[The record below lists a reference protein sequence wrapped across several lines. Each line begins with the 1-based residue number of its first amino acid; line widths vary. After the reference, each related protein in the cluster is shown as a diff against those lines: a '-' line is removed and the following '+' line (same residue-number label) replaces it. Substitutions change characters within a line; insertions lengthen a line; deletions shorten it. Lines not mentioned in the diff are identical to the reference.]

1 MFANFAILLGR
12 RVQSYFLWDV
22 CFIILAHHTAKSQ
35 ISSINISLWF
45 IQKYPIKS
53 SFFWITFLKISM
65 DQKSKNKS
73 CVRQCP
79 KTIGKVSYKSKSKKQ
94 SYNSIN
100 EKFLKHVFSLWRNWW
115 RQLSHTWHLT
125 SPRTYGRKYSLSCW
139 FYVKL

>member
-1 MFANFAILLGR
+1 MFANLAILFER
-12 RVQSYFLWDV
+12 RISELLYMRH
-22 CFIILAHHTAKSQ
+22 ILHYLSASHLKCQ
-35 ISSINISLWF
+35 IRSIDISLWF

-115 RQLSHTWHLT
+115 RQYFHIWHPTL
-125 SPRTYGRKYSLSCW
+125 PRTYGRKYSLSCW

>member
-1 MFANFAILLGR
+1 MSISFAVLLR
-12 RVQSYFLWDV
+12 RRISELLYMRHMLHYLSASHLK
-22 CFIILAHHTAKSQ
+22 CQ
-35 ISSINISLWF
+35 IRSIDISLWF

-115 RQLSHTWHLT
+115 RQYFHTWHPTL
-125 SPRTYGRKYSLSCW
+125 PRTYGRKYSLSCW

>member
-12 RVQSYFLWDV
+12 RISELLYMRHMLHYLSASHLK
-22 CFIILAHHTAKSQ
+22 CQ
-35 ISSINISLWF
+35 IRSIDISLWF

-79 KTIGKVSYKSKSKKQ
+79 KTIGKVSSKSKSKKQ

-100 EKFLKHVFSLWRNWW
+100 ENFLKHVFSLWRNWW

-139 FYVKL
+139 TYVKL

>member
-1 MFANFAILLGR
+1 MFANFAILLGWR
-12 RVQSYFLWDV
+12 ISKLLPMRHMLHYLSASQQKESNKVHRYFSVSYP
-22 CFIILAHHTAKSQ
+22 
-35 ISSINISLWF
+35 
-45 IQKYPIKS
+45 KYPLKS

-115 RQLSHTWHLT
+115 RQNFHTWYLT
-125 SPRTYGRKYSLSCW
+125 SPRTYGRKHSLSCW